1 MLQRYKLTVEY
12 LGSAYR
18 GFQAQPEACGPTVQA
33 ELEKALALLMGS
45 QDRLSRVVVSSR
57 TDAGVHAVA
66 NTAHVDLQRAVPHP
80 PQVVR
85 NAMNAFLRQRHQA
98 IVVRDVE
105 VVANDFHSRFEA
117 IGREYIYQI
126 HMPKAEFRHALPG
139 RLPSALFTRDLSWH
153 VERPLDTAAMAAAC
167 THFLGEHDFTS
178 FRGAKCQAPSPI
190 RTLTTLD
197 LETLASHRADE
208 LNEDDATT
216 LLHVKAAAPS
226 FLYHMVRNIVGAL
239 VDVGMH
245 KLQPEDIPRILAAKD
260 RSAAPA
266 MAPAHGLYLRRV
278 LCKPP
283 PLTTHSTAPVVKDG
297 E

>member
-18 GFQAQPEACGPTVQA
+18 GFQAQPEACGPTVQV

-45 QDRLSRVVVSSR
+45 HDRLSRVVVSSR

-66 NTAHVDLQRAVPHP
+66 NTAHVDLHRAEPHP
-80 PQVVR
+80 PHVVR
-85 NAMNAFLRQRHQA
+85 NAMNAFLRQRNQA
-98 IVVRDVE
+98 IVVRDVD

-117 IGREYIYQI
+117 IGRDYIYQI
-126 HMPKAEFRHALPG
+126 HMPNTEFRYALPG
-139 RLPSALFTRDLSWH
+139 RLPSSLFTRDLSWH
-153 VERPLDTAAMAAAC
+153 VERPLDQAAMAAAC

-178 FRGAKCQAPSPI
+178 FRGARCQALSPI
-190 RTLTTLD
+190 RTLSTLGI
-197 LETLASHRADE
+197 ETIPSHGGNE
-208 LNEDDATT
+208 LHENDAIT
-216 LLHVKAAAPS
+216 LLHVKASASS

-245 KLQPEDIPRILAAKD
+245 KLQPEDIPRLLAAKD

-278 LCKPP
+278 LYKPP
-283 PLTTHSTAPVVKDG
+283 PSLTLSTSG
-297 E
+297 